1 MVNKSLLLLLI
12 ASFLSL
18 SPIEANGQRRGKQ
31 QPPVEQESHIG
42 TSPKLVVGIVVDQMR
57 YDYITRFWDQFGD
70 GGFKRLV
77 NDGFNCRNNHFNYVP
92 TYTAP
97 GHASVYTGT
106 TPAMHGIIGNDWYDK
121 ESGKDVYCVEDSNYK
136 SIGTNSNAGQMSP
149 HRLETTTITD
159 QLRLHTNMRGKVIA
173 ISLKDR
179 GAVLPGGHIANAA
192 YWFQGGD
199 EGNWISSSF
208 YMSDLPKWVKDFN
221 AAKSVSQYK
230 KPWTTLKNINDYV
243 ESIADN
249 NKYEGLFKGENAPV
263 FPHDLPSLWQ
273 ANDGYSMLK
282 FTPFGNSLTVD
293 FTLVALDAEDLGK
306 DNITDFLAVSF
317 SGTDYVGHQYGV
329 DSKEVEDTYLR
340 LDKDLERL
348 LKALDKK
355 VGEGEYTLFLTADHA
370 AVNVPQYLKDL
381 NVGAGYLDL
390 GDLKDKLKE
399 FAKFTYG
406 TDDLIKNISNSQVF
420 LDHKV
425 MHNLDLDPQEIEET
439 LAKELLG
446 YPKVYQVYTGY
457 QMWQNGYTKGI
468 ANLVQNGFN
477 QKRSGDIMIVLS
489 PATLTGPKTGT
500 SHGSSF
506 SYDTHVPLLF
516 YGKGI
521 QKGSTVRM
529 TAIPDIAPTIA
540 ALLGIE
546 FPSGTTGQPISE
558 VLE

>member
-1 MVNKSLLLLLI
+1 MGNKSLLVLLL
-12 ASFLSL
+12 ASLFILL
-18 SPIEANGQRRGKQ
+18 PWDATAQRKEKHRSE
-31 QPPVEQESHIG
+31 PERASHVG

-70 GGFKRLV
+70 GGFRRLA
-77 NDGFNCRNNHFNYVP
+77 NEGYNCRNNHFNYVP
-92 TYTAP
+92 TFTAP

-106 TPAMHGIIGNDWYDK
+106 TPATHGIIGNDWYDK
-121 ESGKDVYCVEDSNYK
+121 ESGKEVYCVEDGNYR
-136 SIGTNSNAGQMSP
+136 SVGTTSGAGQMSP

-179 GAVLPGGHIANAA
+179 AAVLPGGHIANAA

-208 YMSDLPKWVKDFN
+208 YMSELPKWVRDFN

-230 KPWTTLKNINDYV
+230 KPWNTLKNINDYV
-243 ESIADN
+243 VSIPDN

-263 FPHDLPSLWQ
+263 FPHDLPSLWMENGQ
-273 ANDGYSMLK
+273 YSLLK
-282 FTPFGNSLTVD
+282 STPFGNSLTVD
-293 FTLVALDAEDLGK
+293 FALVALDAEKLGE
-306 DNITDFLAVSF
+306 DDITDFLAVSF
-317 SGTDYVGHQYGV
+317 SSTDYVGHMYGV
-329 DSKEVEDTYLR
+329 ASKEVEDTYLR

-348 LKALDKK
+348 LDALDKK
-355 VGEGEYTLFLTADHA
+355 VGKGEYTLFLTADHA

-381 NVGAGYLDL
+381 NVVAGYMDA
-390 GDLKDKLKE
+390 GNLKSKLKE
-399 FAKFTYG
+399 FAKFTFG
-406 TDDLIKNISNSQVF
+406 TDDLIRNISNFQVF

-425 MHNLDLDPQEIEET
+425 MYNLDLSPQEVEET

-446 YPKVYQVYTGY
+446 YSGVYRVYTGY
-457 QMWQNGYTKGI
+457 QMWHNGYTEGM
-468 ANLVQNGFN
+468 ANSVQNGFN
-477 QKRSGDIMIVLS
+477 QKRSGDVIFVMS
-489 PATLTGPKTGT
+489 PATLTGSRTGT
-500 SHGSSF
+500 SHGSPF

-521 QKGSTVRM
+521 QTGNTVKR
-529 TAIPDIAPTIA
+529 TVIPDIAPTIA

-546 FPSGTTGQPISE
+546 FPSGTTGVPISE
-558 VLE
+558 VLK